1 MNLQYKISHL
11 IGMAVKICLV
21 LIFLFPF
28 YWLIITSVKTVA
40 ETYRFPP
47 TYWPKEISFKGYIT
61 LFSKMHLL
69 KYAKNSVI
77 VTFSVLILQTIVLIP
92 TAYIFAKKEFF
103 GKNILFGIILVAFMI
118 PQQVTFITVY
128 LTMSKWNLLSTLLPQ
143 ILPFVTNAFGIFL
156 LRQSFKQIPEEILE
170 VARMDNA
177 SEQKIVMRIMV
188 PMCKS
193 TLVVISLFSFISN
206 WNSYFWPLVM
216 TNIDSIR
223 PLTIAIAKLKTVEEG
238 INWNLIMAGNV
249 LLILP
254 ILIIYFFA
262 NQKIMESLGYRGVK

>member
-103 GKNILFGIILVAFMI
+103 GKNILFGLILVAFMI